1 LGALATVRVGEVTFI
16 DRGATRSGRRR
27 ISPLDAA
34 AYGKACIA
42 AAISMAVPGADIV
55 SIAHLIFQV
64 FNAMKKIDLSIV
76 SAEPGGTYPSPFD
89 EPCRGQSCQR
99 LARHAGLTQFGVNVT
114 VIEAGSWSSQRHWHS
129 HEDEFVWVLD
139 GELTLITDAGEET
152 LRAGDCAAF
161 KSGDPD
167 GHHLVN
173 KSGRPARVLEIGT
186 TAREDRCTY
195 PDIDMIADARG
206 YTHRDGTPYPAKK

>member
-1 LGALATVRVGEVTFI
+1 
-16 DRGATRSGRRR
+16 
-27 ISPLDAA
+27 
-34 AYGKACIA
+34 
-42 AAISMAVPGADIV
+42 
-55 SIAHLIFQV
+55 
-64 FNAMKKIDLSIV
+64 MKKIDLSTV
-76 SAEPGGTYPSPFD
+76 PGEPGGTYPSPFD

-114 VIEAGSWSSQRHWHS
+114 VIEPGSWSSQRHWHS

-161 KSGDPD
+161 KCGDPD

-173 KSGRPARVLEIGT
+173 KSGRPASVLEIGT
-186 TAREDRCTY
+186 TSQQDRCTY
-195 PDIDMIADARG
+195 PDIDMIADVRG
-206 YTHRDGTPYPAKK
+206 YTHRDGTPYPTRK

>member
-1 LGALATVRVGEVTFI
+1 
-16 DRGATRSGRRR
+16 
-27 ISPLDAA
+27 
-34 AYGKACIA
+34 
-42 AAISMAVPGADIV
+42 M
-55 SIAHLIFQV
+55 
-64 FNAMKKIDLSIV
+64 MKKIDLSIV
-76 SAEPGGTYPSPFD
+76 PAESGGTYPSPFD

-99 LARHAGLTQFGVNVT
+99 LARYAGLTQFGVNVT

-161 KSGDPD
+161 RSGDPD

-186 TAREDRCTY
+186 TAQQDRCTY

-206 YTHRDGTPYPAKK
+206 YTHRDGTSYPTKK